1 MNAALEI
8 LLRIAG
14 AGLVM
19 LAFLHIP
26 IGRKLRWRE
35 DGRKL
40 SPENEQV
47 FHVHT
52 FFVCLTVILMAL
64 PCLISPSVFL
74 VKSEAG
80 MWASGS
86 LALFWAVRLYFQFFV
101 YRSDLWRG
109 KRLETFVHW
118 CFAAIWLALTLLF
131 GACFLLQW
139 GWID

>member
-1 MNAALEI
+1 MNAVLEI

-80 MWASGS
+80 MWISGS
-86 LALFWAVRLYFQFFV
+86 FALFWAARLYFQFFV
-101 YRSDLWRG
+101 YRRDL
-109 KRLETFVHW
+109 
-118 CFAAIWLALTLLF
+118 
-131 GACFLLQW
+131 
-139 GWID
+139 

>member
-14 AGLVM
+14 AGLVL
-19 LAFLHIP
+19 LALLHIP

-64 PCLISPSVFL
+64 PCLVSPSVFL

-80 MWASGS
+80 MWVSGS
-86 LALFWAVRLYFQFFV
+86 FSLFWAARLYCQFFV
-101 YRSDLWRG
+101 YRGDLWRG
-109 KRLETFVHW
+109 KSLETFVHW
-118 CFAAIWLALTLLF
+118 CFALIWLTLTVLF
-131 GACFLLQW
+131 GACFLLQC
-139 GWID
+139 GWMV